1 MTDRDYTGEIAQR
14 LNDVRDR
21 RADIVRALEQ
31 QVPEAVIVAC
41 LVDAIVRERAPL
53 EVRLQFAA
61 GINYEVQKI
70 AAEWRGS
77 GPSAPGWAS
86 M

>member
-1 MTDRDYTGEIAQR
+1 MAPEDFAGEIDHR
-14 LNDVRDR
+14 RKDVRER

-41 LVDAIVRERAPL
+41 FVDAIVRESAPI

-61 GINYEVQKI
+61 CINDEVQKI

-77 GPSAPGWAS
+77 RPSAPGLR
-86 M
+86 